1 MIELFEQEIQTSTRQ
16 SSKGN
21 QLKWT
26 DGEFWYKADYTGYE
40 GLAEYMVSNLLRYSD
55 LRPEEY
61 VLYETEEIKYGSQ
74 VYKGCRSRNFL
85 KKGWQLIT
93 LERLFQIQF
102 GESLYKAVY
111 QVPDYEKR
119 LRFLVEQTERVTG
132 LEDFGAYMCK
142 VLTVDAVF
150 LNEDRHTHNIAV
162 LWDGDSGFDYCPIFD
177 QGAGLLADTIMDYPL
192 EQDVFELMT
201 KVEAKTFCRSFE
213 EQLDIAEG
221 LYGEQIHFQFG
232 EKEIRE
238 LLERDEVYPIEV
250 KNRVYMILLQQRR
263 KYQYL
268 FWYSNTI
275 EGIPSHRRV

>member
-1 MIELFEQEIQTSTRQ
+1 MIELFEQDIQTAARQ

-26 DGEFWYKADYTGYE
+26 DGAFWYKTDYTGYE

-55 LRPEEY
+55 LKSEEY

-93 LERLFQIQF
+93 LERLFYLQF

-111 QVPDYEKR
+111 QITDHEKR

-132 LEDFGAYMCK
+132 LEDFRKYMCK
-142 VLTVDAVF
+142 MLTVDAVF

-162 LWDGDSGFDYCPIFD
+162 LWDGDSAFDYCPIFD
-177 QGAGLLADTIMDYPL
+177 QGAGLLADTVMDYPL
-192 EQDVFELMT
+192 EQDVLELMT
-201 KVEAKTFCRSFE
+201 KAEAKTFCCSFE
-213 EQLDIAEG
+213 EQLDIAEK

-238 LLERDEVYPIEV
+238 LLERDEVYPAKV
-250 KNRVYMILLQQRR
+250 KNRVYTILLQQRR

-268 FWYSNTI
+268 F
-275 EGIPSHRRV
+275 